1 MRVTVA
7 TIINVNLEYV
17 VTKAPVIKR
26 FAMKW
31 MAVFLPLVAAV
42 FKAVG
47 VTIDM

>member
-1 MRVTVA
+1 MA
-7 TIINVNLEYV
+7 TMINVNLEFA
-17 VTKAPVIKR
+17 VTKAHVIKR

-31 MAVFLPLVAAV
+31 MAVFLPLVVAV